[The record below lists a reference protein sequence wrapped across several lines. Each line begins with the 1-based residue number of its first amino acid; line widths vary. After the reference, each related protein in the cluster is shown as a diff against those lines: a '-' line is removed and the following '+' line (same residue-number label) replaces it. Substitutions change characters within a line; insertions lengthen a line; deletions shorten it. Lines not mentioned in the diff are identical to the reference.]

1 MLHLGRVLVGYD
13 FDQAADSALEE
24 VGEVARHLGAE
35 LHLVHALAGLRR
47 EDPAFAARAGYA
59 ARRLEVVRAGLEGRG
74 LEASPR
80 LLVAGGDP
88 AQVILDAAAE
98 LLPDVLAL
106 GTGRRTS
113 LDRTLLGETADHV
126 LRRSPW
132 PVWLVRPGRPQTR
145 LRTILCACD
154 GAPRH
159 EALGLAA
166 TLAQALAAE
175 LTLLTVVPPLHQG
188 GATWASQA
196 LLHEL
201 APGLGASQHLTRHGE
216 ATALITETATRTG
229 AQLVVLGSSF
239 RQNAGSLFGAS
250 IAERLLR
257 VLPCSLLAVRAPARV
272 LAPA

>member
-1 MLHLGRVLVGYD
+1 MLHVGRVLVGYD
-13 FDQAADSALEE
+13 FDQAADSALDE
-24 VGEVARHLGAE
+24 VGGVAHRLSAE
-35 LHLVHALAGLRR
+35 LHLVHALAGLRH
-47 EDPAFAARAGYA
+47 DDAAFAARAADA
-59 ARRLEVVRAGLEGRG
+59 ARRLEGVRAGLERRG

-98 LLPDVLAL
+98 LLPDLLAL

-132 PVWLVRPGRPQTR
+132 PVWLVRPGRPQAH
-145 LRTILCACD
+145 LRSILCACD

-159 EALGLAA
+159 EAIGLAA
-166 TLAQALAAE
+166 TLALTLGAE
-175 LTLLTVVPPLHQG
+175 LSLLTVVPPLHEG

-201 APGLGASQHLTRHGE
+201 APGLDASRHLTRHGE

-239 RQNAGSLFGAS
+239 RQNTGSLFGAS

-272 LAPA
+272 TVPA